1 MSAAAPKTLATITA
15 PTPVVESAPAVAER
29 KQNSKE
35 KAAIDKGLAE
45 VRIETV
51 RVDGLVRLVRLLRFV
66 WWEGGRGLGHGGR
79 REERRG
85 RNG

>member
-1 MSAAAPKTLATITA
+1 MSTAAPKTLATITA

-45 VRIETV
+45 VRIESI
-51 RVDGLVRLVRLLRFV
+51 RVDGLVSRIQ
-66 WWEGGRGLGHGGR
+66 
-79 REERRG
+79 
-85 RNG
+85 